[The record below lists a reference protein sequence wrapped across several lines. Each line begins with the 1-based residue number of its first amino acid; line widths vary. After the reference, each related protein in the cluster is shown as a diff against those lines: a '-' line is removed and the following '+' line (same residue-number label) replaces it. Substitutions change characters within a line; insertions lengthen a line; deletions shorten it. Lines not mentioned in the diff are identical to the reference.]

1 MLDIYAYSNKNE
13 CTLIASLLIVQS
25 LRKIRSNK
33 VQKNQGHV
41 REVGQVAYIRQTQR
55 LVWFKE
61 KKPMAYS
68 ISLCLENTDF

>member
-1 MLDIYAYSNKNE
+1 MKIFK
-13 CTLIASLLIVQS
+13 IAD
-25 LRKIRSNK
+25 
-33 VQKNQGHV
+33 QKTQGHV
-41 REVGQVAYIRQTQR
+41 REVGKVAYIRQTQR